1 MSDDRIAEITAQT
14 NAALVA
20 TLVEALQGMR
30 ASLVP
35 SLKLSMFTGYPK
47 RVGDPTVAEWLLEFD
62 MYARHTGVKDVDR
75 AVALLDQLVG
85 CAREEVLCQPERVR
99 QAGKALVALLLLRFG
114 PPETVHSLG
123 TTFHARIQLDSES
136 LADYSRVLIHLHN
149 RMERA
154 AAASE
159 CTSSNTKRQC
169 TKRTVRPPRAE
180 TDCFSFSGQV
190 VPPHAG

>member
-1 MSDDRIAEITAQT
+1 
-14 NAALVA
+14 
-20 TLVEALQGMR
+20 MR
-30 ASLVP
+30 AFLVL
-35 SLKLSMFTGYPK
+35 SLKLSIFTGYPK
-47 RVGDPTVAEWLLEFD
+47 RVGDPTVAELLVEFD

-75 AVALLDQLVG
+75 AVALLDQLGG

-99 QAGKALVALLLLRFG
+99 QTGKALVALLMLRFG

-123 TTFHARIQLDSES
+123 TTFHARMQLDSES

-154 AAASE
+154 AASE
-159 CTSSNTKRQC
+159 YTSSNTERQC
-169 TKRTVRPPRAE
+169 TKRTVCSRCSGAVRPPRAE